1 MSTPILLDYGD
12 IGTVV
17 ASAVE
22 SYLYRSSVDWMSC
35 SKQGLLGIVSR
46 YVQYYVVGFMPVLTK
61 SFTENQKSAFVVFV
75 VSAVYHRLM
84 EKKKSSLLAGFRTAQ
99 ADTVGSEM
107 VTFFGMSPLTP
118 IIGPLGGEG
127 TSAAGTSFFSNPFAS
142 NTIPVP

>member
-12 IGTVV
+12 VGTVV

-22 SYLYRSSVDWMSC
+22 SYLYRSSVDWMQC

-61 SFTENQKSAFVVFV
+61 SFSESQKSAFVVFV

-107 VTFFGMSPLTP
+107 VSFFGMNPLTP
-118 IIGPLGGEG
+118 IIGPLGGA
-127 TSAAGTSFFSNPFAS
+127 SAAGTSYTSFFANPFSN
-142 NTIPVP
+142 TTPVP